1 MCVFNIDKALG
12 SGDYKS
18 IMKICEIEDFK
29 TLFSNEL
36 ESSHQLDLQS
46 ASSGSALRE
55 SHSELQLL
63 TTHAVLINDY
73 EQAIADY
80 MLFLSAVTTTKEYH

>member
-1 MCVFNIDKALG
+1 
-12 SGDYKS
+12 
-18 IMKICEIEDFK
+18 MKICEIEDFK

-46 ASSGSALRE
+46 ASSGSALRG

-63 TTHAVLINDY
+63 TTHAVLI
-73 EQAIADY
+73 
-80 MLFLSAVTTTKEYH
+80 